1 MVKLIL
7 YNFSLILHFFSGLLG
22 VKLHDSFNEEN
33 LLIDAIQL
41 IINTFSKFLDYP
53 PLFWSESISVLNCSS
68 TEPWSYGKDVYRYM
82 LLFYFC
88 LYTKYCFFS
97 AFVNTSV
104 NQGVT
109 GDIEFNENGDRI
121 ESLYEIINI
130 QHGQPKVV
138 GIYRSNTV
146 SLNKAKFI

>member
-1 MVKLIL
+1 MEKMFIGIYSFLFFLSVYKIL
-7 YNFSLILHFFSGLLG
+7 
-22 VKLHDSFNEEN
+22 
-33 LLIDAIQL
+33 
-41 IINTFSKFLDYP
+41 
-53 PLFWSESISVLNCSS
+53 
-68 TEPWSYGKDVYRYM
+68 
-82 LLFYFC
+82 
-88 LYTKYCFFS
+88 FFS
-97 AFVNTSV
+97 ALVNTSV